1 MTPLM
6 PPLRNNPILLIAATL
21 CWSLCLGFIPFT
33 YSDEADP
40 DQPFILTPKAKELH
54 QRALV
59 IDGHNDLPWQM
70 RMEAHSSFEE
80 ADISQSVPEFHT
92 DIPRLKRGGVDAQFW
107 AAFVRSNEPNA
118 ARNTLEQIDLIHR
131 MVDRY
136 PDTFAF
142 ALRANDMIDI
152 SNQGKIACLIGV
164 EGGHSI
170 ENSLPLLRMYYRLGV
185 RYMTLTHADS
195 LAWAGAST
203 DGTEL
208 SGLSDFGKEVV
219 LEMNRLGMLVDISH
233 VSVNTMIDTLEVS
246 QAPIIASHSSAFS
259 IAPHPRNVPDAVLEK
274 IADNGGV
281 VMVNFFSGFIDPDA
295 ARDLLERTEV
305 PQRLRKEYPNEEEYQ
320 AELAKWLRARRQSL
334 SENGGF
340 RSDVGGLVDHIDH
353 IVKVA
358 GIDHVGLGSDYD
370 GISSVPL
377 NLEDVSTFPN
387 ITQELLNRGYC
398 ENDILKILGGNT
410 LRAMREAE
418 KVAEMIAFKG
428 DSLPNP

>member
-1 MTPLM
+1 
-6 PPLRNNPILLIAATL
+6 
-21 CWSLCLGFIPFT
+21 
-33 YSDEADP
+33 
-40 DQPFILTPKAKELH
+40 
-54 QRALV
+54 V
-59 IDGHNDLPWQM
+59 I
-70 RMEAHSSFEE
+70 E
-80 ADISQSVPEFHT
+80 
-92 DIPRLKRGGVDAQFW
+92 
-107 AAFVRSNEPNA
+107 
-118 ARNTLEQIDLIHR
+118 
-131 MVDRY
+131 
-136 PDTFAF
+136 
-142 ALRANDMIDI
+142 I

-170 ENSLPLLRMYYRLGV
+170 ENSLPLLRMYYRLGA

-203 DGTEL
+203 DGTES
-208 SGLSDFGKEVV
+208 SGLSNFGKEVV

-233 VSVNTMIDTLEVS
+233 VSVTTMVDTLEVS

-259 IAPHPRNVPDAVLEK
+259 IAPHPRNVPDTVIER
-274 IADNGGV
+274 IAENGGV
-281 VMVNFFSGFIDPDA
+281 VMVNFFSGFIDADA

-370 GISSVPL
+370 GISSVPR

-398 ENDILKILGGNT
+398 EKDILKILGGNT

-418 KVAEMIAFKG
+418 KVAEMIAIKG
-428 DSLPNP
+428 HAQPNP